1 MERDI
6 SREAKIDKKSAK
18 FDNNRGGG
26 GGEFWGEGVV

>member
-6 SREAKIDKKSAK
+6 SREEKIDKKSAK